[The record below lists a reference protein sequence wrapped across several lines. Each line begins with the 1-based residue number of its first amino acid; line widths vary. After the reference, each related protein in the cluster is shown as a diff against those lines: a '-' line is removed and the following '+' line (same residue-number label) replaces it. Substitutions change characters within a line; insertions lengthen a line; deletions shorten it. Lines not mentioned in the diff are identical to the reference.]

1 MNTLNLDLSLGNFN
15 SLLDLNR
22 FFEKVRESFDKE
34 QKALSLQRKL
44 RRRIEEPFSVIK
56 FLFSSPDK
64 V

>member
-1 MNTLNLDLSLGNFN
+1 MNALNLDLSLGNFN

-44 RRRIEEPFSVIK
+44 RRIEEPFSVIK